1 MLKAASTLPPING
14 GYKIIIGGFTAQFF
28 TVGFFTYSVS
38 LFFPLIISELDSDIT
53 EIMFGPT
60 FATIIGLVA
69 MPIAGLLLDRYSIQ
83 LIMALGSIFFAI
95 GLWSLAKI
103 TSATQ
108 FIFVFGFTMSIANCL
123 VGSMSSSALISHWFE
138 KNRGRALGLS
148 AAGTSIGGI
157 VLPATFAVLI
167 NLYGWRTTLELFS
180 ASLLFILLPIILFTV
195 RDKPPRAKKEIDTTR
210 ADSESLSVKESIEMT
225 TRDFI
230 SIPNFWYL
238 GISLGL
244 LFSGYSAVLANLT
257 PYVIDLGL
265 GTQDASFFIMII
277 AINGLFGKLL
287 FGFAADKFPLRT
299 CLVVTQILVLLGF
312 AILASMPNFPI
323 ICLACVVLGL
333 STGGMLPVWGAL
345 MAKLFGLKN
354 YGRATGLMA
363 PIITICIIPG
373 YSIMG
378 FLYSTSGD
386 YQLSLYLFCISLIIG
401 IALLIPLKVNSDF

>member
-1 MLKAASTLPPING
+1 MLKAASTFPPINS

-53 EIMFGPT
+53 EIMLGPT

-69 MPIAGLLLDRYSIQ
+69 MPIAGLLLDRYSIR
-83 LIMALGSIFFAI
+83 LIMVLGSIFFAT
-95 GLWSLAKI
+95 GLWGLAKI

-123 VGSMSSSALISHWFE
+123 VGSMSSSTLISHWFA

-157 VLPATFAVLI
+157 VLPAAFAFLI

-180 ASLLFILLPIILFTV
+180 VSLLLILLPIILFTV
-195 RDKPPRAKKEIDTTR
+195 RDKPPLAKKEVDTTR
-210 ADSESLSVKESIEMT
+210 EDSESLSVKKSIEMT

-238 GISLGL
+238 GISLGI

-257 PYVIDLGL
+257 PYAIDLGL
-265 GTQDASFFIMII
+265 ETKDASF
-277 AINGLFGKLL
+277 
-287 FGFAADKFPLRT
+287 
-299 CLVVTQILVLLGF
+299 CLNSY
-312 AILASMPNFPI
+312 LAHFPI
-323 ICLACVVLGL
+323 PYFA
-333 STGGMLPVWGAL
+333 
-345 MAKLFGLKN
+345 FF
-354 YGRATGLMA
+354 
-363 PIITICIIPG
+363 
-373 YSIMG
+373 SINPAMK
-378 FLYSTSGD
+378 
-386 YQLSLYLFCISLIIG
+386 C
-401 IALLIPLKVNSDF
+401 

>member
-1 MLKAASTLPPING
+1 MLKAASTFPPINS

-69 MPIAGLLLDRYSIQ
+69 MPIAGLLLDRYSIR
-83 LIMALGSIFFAI
+83 LIMVLGSIFFAT
-95 GLWSLAKI
+95 GLWGLAKI

-123 VGSMSSSALISHWFE
+123 VGSMSSSTLISHWFA

-157 VLPATFAVLI
+157 ALPATFAFLI

-180 ASLLFILLPIILFTV
+180 VSLLLILLPIILFTV
-195 RDKPPRAKKEIDTTR
+195 RDKPPLAKKEVDTTR
-210 ADSESLSVKESIEMT
+210 ADSESVSVKKSIEMT

-238 GISLGL
+238 GISLGI

-257 PYVIDLGL
+257 PYAIDLGME
-265 GTQDASFFIMII
+265 TKDASFFIMII
-277 AINGLFGKLL
+277 AINGLLGKLL

-299 CLVVTQILVLLGF
+299 CLVVTQILVLIGF
-312 AILASMPNFPI
+312 AILASMPSFSLV
-323 ICLACVVLGL
+323 CLACIVLGL

-345 MAKLFGLKN
+345 MAKLFGLQN

-363 PIITICIIPG
+363 PIITTCVIPG

-401 IALLIPLKVNSDF
+401 IALLIPLKIN